1 MQLLKE
7 RIIKDGIIKD
17 NNIIMVDSFL
27 NHQLDIKLLNEIGRE
42 FYERFKDKNITKIL
56 TIEASGIAIAAIAAQ
71 YFDVNVL
78 FAKKTLSTNLDD
90 NTYES
95 KVYSYTKNETYTVRV
110 AKKFLNENDRVLII
124 DDFLANGKALEGLID
139 IVFQANAEVE
149 GIGIVIEKGFQ
160 EGGENIRKKGF
171 NLESLVIVDEVKDG
185 YVIFREWYCLN
196 FSKMIICYYKW

>member
-185 YVIFREWYCLN
+185 SVIFREWYCLN

>member
-1 MQLLKE
+1 MEYLKN
-7 RIIKDGIIKD
+7 RIIKDSTVKD

-27 NHQLDIKLLNEIGRE
+27 NHQLDIKLLNEIGKE
-42 FYERFKDKNITKIL
+42 FYERFKDKNINKIL
-56 TIEASGIAIAAIAAQ
+56 TIEASGIAIAAITAQ
-71 YFDVNVL
+71 YFDVDVV

-110 AKKFLNENDRVLII
+110 AKKFINKQDKILII

-139 IVFQANAEVE
+139 IIDQANAKVE

-160 EGGENIRKKGF
+160 KGGDIIREKGLD
-171 NLESLVIVDEVKDG
+171 LESLVIIDGVKDG
-185 YVIFREWYCLN
+185 SIIFRE
-196 FSKMIICYYKW
+196 

>member
-185 YVIFREWYCLN
+185 YVIFRE
-196 FSKMIICYYKW
+196 

>member
-1 MQLLKE
+1 MQLLIE

>member
-1 MQLLKE
+1 MQLLIE

-42 FYERFKDKNITKIL
+42 FYERFKDKKITKIL

-71 YFDVNVL
+71 YFNVDVL

-139 IVFQANAEVE
+139 IVFQANAKVE

-185 YVIFREWYCLN
+185 SVIFREWYCLN